1 MPCDLEQVDHSIES
15 GLSSKVAS
23 DVVKVDLSDRFN
35 QHVTGIHRIQP
46 SDLHVRALPDADA
59 AGNPALPHPV
69 AKALGEHHTAYL
81 GGAFS
86 CDQPVRIGSA
96 FR

>member
-1 MPCDLEQVDHSIES
+1 
-15 GLSSKVAS
+15 
-23 DVVKVDLSDRFN
+23 
-35 QHVTGIHRIQP
+35 
-46 SDLHVRALPDADA
+46 VRALPDADA